1 MIRKSLFVLV
11 VVVIITAIGVW
22 LFLRS
27 FLPEYKTD
35 ITAAALKE
43 PVTVERNRFAV
54 PTISAQNDDD
64 LYFAWGYVNAQD
76 RIFQMEFTRR
86 VAQGRLSEF
95 AGESTVSKDYFL
107 KAVGFYER
115 AKSEFKKMTS
125 ENRRF
130 LTRYVEGINY
140 YLDTQGT
147 PLYMKLLGIEREK
160 WQPADAF
167 SVAMMLN
174 WSLAYNMKHELIY
187 HGILKKIGRERAAE
201 LLNLVPPETP
211 TIIDDRVGH
220 YLNEDVFGA
229 FLDSFDDMLGCFSA
243 SNNWAIAPIKTAY
256 QGAIL
261 STDMQVHNSKLPND
275 FYLVHVK
282 SPDYK
287 AAGAQ
292 VVGLPFIVSGYTRHF
307 AWGLTNNGADT
318 VDLFAETINWD
329 NETYHYQGKDY
340 PLAKKEIEIKV
351 KDQDPVRKTVY
362 KVEHKPVLNDVFPEL
377 GFDVS
382 LDWTGF
388 DDINVEGFFFMNRA
402 SNKEAF
408 LQGARMIRM
417 SPQNMVYAD
426 ADGNIGYR
434 VIGSL
439 PKRIEGT
446 GNFIQ
451 TGEMRQ
457 RNWQGILPDAE
468 YPAVENPE
476 RGFIASANNKPAQA
490 TAYQVNGTYA
500 PGYRYENIVRLL
512 RDKTGIDTD
521 YVEQMQTDTFSMLA
535 AKVQRLMLR
544 HVQPGNEVEEKALK
558 AVLSWDGVN
567 RKDAVGPGIY
577 NTFYVRLAYQIL
589 EDDIG
594 SDLAARY
601 IVSRYISQERIFQ
614 ILSEQSDWI
623 DDVSTTEVENL
634 TDIANRAFS
643 ETVRMLKT
651 YFDSADINDW
661 HWGELHKIKFNHV
674 LGQSDLMKPLVNYG
688 PFPFEGDS
696 ETNNRARFY
705 EIEPPFIADLASAP
719 RIVVSFDPEPS
730 ARMMLITGE
739 NEYFISKH
747 NTDMT
752 DAWLRHEFFSLEKEP
767 TVYRMDILPE

>member
-1 MIRKSLFVLV
+1 MVKKSLLALLG
-11 VVVIITAIGVW
+11 VIIIAVVGVW

-27 FLPEYKTD
+27 YLPDYETD
-35 ITAAALKE
+35 IKAAGLNK

-54 PTISAQNDDD
+54 PTITAENDDD

-95 AGESTVSKDYFL
+95 AGESTISKDYFL

-115 AKSEFKKMTS
+115 AKSEFRKMTS
-125 ENRRF
+125 ETRRF
-130 LTRYVEGINY
+130 LTRYVDGINH
-140 YLDTQGT
+140 YLDTEGT
-147 PLYMKLLGIEREK
+147 PLYMKLLGIEREQ

-174 WSLAYNMKHELIY
+174 WSLAYNMQHELLY
-187 HGILKKIGRERAAE
+187 YGIQKKLGKERAAE
-201 LLNLVPPETP
+201 LLNLVPPDTP
-211 TIIDDRVGH
+211 TIIDDKVGN
-220 YLNEDVFGA
+220 YLDEEAFGA
-229 FLDSFDDMLGCFSA
+229 FLDSFDDLLGCFSA
-243 SNNWAIAPIKTAY
+243 SNNWTIAPEKTVY
-256 QGAIL
+256 KGAIL

-282 SPDYK
+282 TPDYE

-292 VVGLPFIVSGYTRHF
+292 VVGLPFIVSGYTQHF

-329 NETYHYQGKDY
+329 NKTYRYQGKDY
-340 PLAKKEIEIKV
+340 PLDKEEIEIKI
-351 KDQDPVRKTVY
+351 KDQDPMRKTVY
-362 KVEHKPVLNDVFPEL
+362 KVGHKPVLNEAFPDL
-377 GFDVS
+377 GFDIS
-382 LDWTGF
+382 LDWAGF
-388 DDINVEGFFFMNRA
+388 DDINVEGFFYLNRA
-402 SNKEAF
+402 ANKEEF
-408 LQGARMIRM
+408 LKGARMIRM

-426 ADGNIGYR
+426 AEGNIGYR

-439 PKRIEGT
+439 PKRIRGT

-451 TGEMRQ
+451 DGEKRQ
-457 RNWQGILPDAE
+457 RNWQGNLPDAD
-468 YPAVENPE
+468 YPAVENPA
-476 RGFIASANNKPAQA
+476 RGFIASANNKPTQSAG
-490 TAYQVNGTYA
+490 YHVNGTYA

-512 RDKTGIDTD
+512 RDKNDIDAD
-521 YVEQMQTDTFSMLA
+521 YVEQMQTDTFTLLA
-535 AKVQRLMLR
+535 GKVQQLMR
-544 HVQPGNEVEEKALK
+544 THVQPGSELEKKALET
-558 AVLSWDGVN
+558 VLAWDGVN
-567 RKDAVGPGIY
+567 RKDAIGPGIY
-577 NTFYVRLAYQIL
+577 NTFYVRLANQVL
-589 EDDIG
+589 ADDIG

-614 ILSEQSDWI
+614 ILSEQADWI
-623 DDVSTTEVENL
+623 DDSSTAEKENL
-634 TDIANRAFS
+634 SDIANRAFS
-643 ETVRMLKT
+643 ETVRMLEA
-651 YFDSADINDW
+651 YFDSSDINDW
-661 HWGELHKIKFNHV
+661 HWGELHKIKFDHV
-674 LGQSDLMKPLVNYG
+674 LGQSDLLKPLVNYG

-739 NEYFISKH
+739 NEYFMSKH

-752 DAWLRHEFFSLEKEP
+752 DAWLRHEFFSLEKE
-767 TVYRMDILPE
+767 TKAYRMKILPQ